1 MANVASR
8 RDVAR
13 RKRVAAAFFVFGGIA
28 GTSHA
33 AHAQRTTKLRYDLA
47 ADIGVTAAGGLLW
60 LGSEVLKGE
69 LAPEACRWCNPPGID
84 ASARSALKWSDTK
97 TPGTISD
104 VLGFGLAP
112 LAILGTNAL
121 VASHDRSIEN
131 APVDA
136 LVVLEATVLAM
147 DLNQLTKFVVGR
159 ERPFIHAL
167 APDRKGSVAQP
178 SDNNVSFFSGHTTEL
193 FSLAVAAGTVAQMR
207 GYRMAPVVWAVG
219 GLLAVSTGYLRI
231 AADKHYLTD
240 VLVGMGV
247 GSAIGFAVPYA
258 LHQPIATTGDTAV
271 RVVPF
276 AGRATGL
283 SVEVVW

>member
-1 MANVASR
+1 M
-8 RDVAR
+8 
-13 RKRVAAAFFVFGGIA
+13 
-28 GTSHA
+28 
-33 AHAQRTTKLRYDLA
+33 
-47 ADIGVTAAGGLLW
+47 
-60 LGSEVLKGE
+60 LKGE
-69 LAPEACRWCNPPGID
+69 LAPEDCRWCNPPGID
-84 ASARSALKWSDTK
+84 ASTRSALKWSDTK

-112 LAILGTNAL
+112 LSILGVNAL
-121 VASHDRSIEN
+121 AASHERALEN

-159 ERPFIHAL
+159 ERPFVHAL
-167 APDRKGSVAQP
+167 APDRKESGSQP
-178 SDNNVSFFSGHTTEL
+178 SDSNLSFFSGHTTEL

-207 GYRMAPVVWAVG
+207 RYRLAPVVWAVG

-247 GSAIGFAVPYA
+247 GSAVGFAVPYA
-258 LHQPIATTGDTAV
+258 LHRPIATTGDTAV
-271 RVVPF
+271 RIVPF